1 MTLPGKKT
9 MRLLKVALIAAFSSL
24 PLAGAS
30 AQQTAENA
38 CENAQTQLELNEC
51 SARAYQSA
59 DSALNEAYKAAMDV
73 VKDWSPE
80 SQEKLRSAQRSWIGY
95 RDKACLVYQ
104 YPESGSITPLLIN
117 DCLRKITTDRTDD
130 LKALA
135 QGLGN

>member
-1 MTLPGKKT
+1 M
-9 MRLLKVALIAAFSSL
+9 AAFSSL

>member
-59 DSALNEAYKAAMDV
+59 DAALNEAYKAAMDV

-117 DCLRKITTDRTDD
+117 DCLRKITTDRIDD

>member
-1 MTLPGKKT
+1 

>member
-1 MTLPGKKT
+1 MILPGKNT
-9 MRLLKVALIAAFSSL
+9 QRLLKGALIAAFASM
-24 PLAGAS
+24 PVAGAA
-30 AQQTAENA
+30 AQQAAENP
-38 CENAQTQLELNEC
+38 CEDAQTQLELNEC
-51 SARAYQSA
+51 SARAYQTA
-59 DSALNEAYKAAMDV
+59 DAELNEAYKAAMNV

-80 SQEKLRSAQRSWIGY
+80 SPEKLRDAQRSWIGY

-117 DCLRKITTDRTDD
+117 DCLRKITADRTED